1 MAVKKNN
8 RSVQLLVRLTPEEY
22 ESIKKKATKAGLSIS
37 EFVRESVD
45 QEIIMEAP
53 PADFYMLIKEIKR
66 VGTNLNHL
74 LYKLEILGIAHPLE
88 LDRCI
93 KEVFGSVSF
102 LYQTFRPRK
111 GGYGSF

>member
-66 VGTNLNHL
+66 VGTNLNHM

-111 GGYGSF
+111 GGHGSS